1 MAQDEQQP
9 TAAEQAELEE
19 FARQM
24 QAELRNLTASELL
37 AQTGVTLV
45 NMAAARMG
53 MVDGV
58 PDDEPTEARAAID
71 ALASLLPVLDA
82 HAPGPLVGD
91 LRAGLAQLQMAF
103 VELGGARQPGAEPP
117 AAPAP
122 EPPGVPRAKIWTP
135 GGDV

>member
-1 MAQDEQQP
+1 MAQDEP
-9 TAAEQAELEE
+9 SEAERAELEE
-19 FARQM
+19 LAHRM

-45 NMAAARMG
+45 NLAAARMG
-53 MVDGV
+53 MVEGM
-58 PDDEPTEARAAID
+58 PDEEPTEARAAID
-71 ALASLLPVLDA
+71 ALAAILPVLDQ

-103 VELGGARQPGAEPP
+103 VELGGVRPQD
-117 AAPAP
+117 AAQAPETAP

>member
-1 MAQDEQQP
+1 MAQDEP
-9 TAAEQAELEE
+9 SEAERAELEE
-19 FARQM
+19 LARRM

-45 NMAAARMG
+45 NLAAARMG
-53 MVDGV
+53 MVDGI

-71 ALASLLPVLDA
+71 ALAAMLPVLDR

-103 VELGGARQPGAEPP
+103 VELGGIPP
-117 AAPAP
+117 QNEEQAPATAP
-122 EPPGVPRAKIWTP
+122 EPPGQPRAKIWTP